1 MTAPAVLT
9 VPDVLRRAEQV
20 IAERGWC
27 QEDFT
32 DDTGAVCA
40 RGAIN
45 LVVAGDPEEGE
56 NHEAYN
62 PLAVAATKAVAAYLN
77 RQWPSDVSDWNDEEG
92 RTESEVRAAL
102 LAAAQQA
109 EAAS

>member
-1 MTAPAVLT
+1 MTAPTVLT
-9 VPDVLRRAEQV
+9 VPEVLRRAEQV

-45 LVVAGDPEEGE
+45 LVVAGDPEEGAR
-56 NHEAYN
+56 HEAYN
-62 PLAVAATKAVAAYLN
+62 PLAVAAAEAVAAYLN
-77 RQWPSDVSDWNDEEG
+77 RRWPSDVSDWNDEED
-92 RTESEVRAAL
+92 RTESEVRDVL
-102 LAAAQQA
+102 LAAAQRA
-109 EAAS
+109 EAGS